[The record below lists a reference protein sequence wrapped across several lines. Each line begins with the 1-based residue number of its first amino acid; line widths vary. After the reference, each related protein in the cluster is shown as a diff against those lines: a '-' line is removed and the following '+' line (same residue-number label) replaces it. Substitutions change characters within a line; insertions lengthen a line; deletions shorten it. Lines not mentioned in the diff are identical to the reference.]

1 MTDEEFQ
8 LGREL
13 SDAKAKIQRLETK
26 IDALKILLS
35 ETSEREKEAKKTIQ
49 RLTREN
55 ERLKYWKL

>member
-26 IDALKILLS
+26 IEALKILLS
-35 ETSEREKEAKKTIQ
+35 ETSEREQEAKKTIQ

-55 ERLKYWKL
+55 ERLKYWKS

>member
-8 LGREL
+8 LGCEL

-26 IDALKILLS
+26 IEALKILLS

-55 ERLKYWKL
+55 ERLKYWKS

>member
-26 IDALKILLS
+26 IEALKILLS

-55 ERLKYWKL
+55 ERLKYWKS

>member
-13 SDAKAKIQRLETK
+13 SDAKAKISRLETK
-26 IDALKILLS
+26 IEALKILLS

-49 RLTREN
+49 RLTKEN
-55 ERLKYWKL
+55 ERLKYWKS